1 MKLTVI
7 LSIKESYNRIAQL
20 LDQAGIKRF
29 STVHIIGYKND
40 KSSHLMNWFGEKSD
54 SAKTNS
60 ILFFCFT
67 TEKESI
73 SVLEE
78 INRCNAQSGKK
89 FPAHAFVM
97 DVEKHSILL

>member
-7 LSIKESYNRIAQL
+7 LSIKESYDRIAKL
-20 LDQAGIKRF
+20 LDQAGVKRF
-29 STVHIIGYKND
+29 SAVDITGYKND

-54 SAKTNS
+54 NAKTNS

-67 TEKESI
+67 TEKEST

-78 INRCNAQSGKK
+78 INRCNTTSGKK
-89 FPAHAFVM
+89 FPAHAFVI
-97 DVEKHSILL
+97 DVERHSVLL